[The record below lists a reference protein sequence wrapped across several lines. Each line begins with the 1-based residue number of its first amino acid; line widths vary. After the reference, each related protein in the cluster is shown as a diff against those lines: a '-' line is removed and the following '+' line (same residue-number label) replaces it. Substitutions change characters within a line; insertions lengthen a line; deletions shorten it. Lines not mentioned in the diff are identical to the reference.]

1 MDVDREVTPQIEAV
15 RGLLPELVAAAEE
28 VAGRLA

>member
-15 RGLLPELVAAAEE
+15 QALLPELVAAAED
-28 VAGRLA
+28 VTGRLT